1 MGSGLRGD
9 GLEGDIRKA
18 PVCSQQRGIAGWAV
32 HVLPVAGPSAPPT
45 GQHPARHMRG
55 RPLRS
60 SKGNRRE
67 AEDGGTG
74 VRTCRAR
81 GQPCNGRR
89 HGALAPRWAATS
101 PVPAEPPIRA
111 RAQKGLSELNC
122 TVALS
127 PARVSV

>member
-18 PVCSQQRGIAGWAV
+18 PVCSRQRGRAGWAV

-55 RPLRS
+55 RPLCS

-81 GQPCNGRR
+81 GQPWVTEGATGPRLPGGLPPPLCLLSLQSGPELRR
-89 HGALAPRWAATS
+89 DF
-101 PVPAEPPIRA
+101 
-111 RAQKGLSELNC
+111 QN
-122 TVALS
+122 
-127 PARVSV
+127 